1 MKLFGHPIHPLLIHF
16 PTALLPMDLVLST
29 LYYSTGNLSFYQASA
44 YCLWAGASLGLLA
57 MLAGLIDLLAIPR
70 SNKQAMALALYH
82 SFLNGLIILIF
93 AVIAYKSWQMFPST
107 TFDGVTG
114 LVVKGILVFALFIGN
129 YMGGRLIYTYY
140 IGINLN
146 KQANGNSTT

>member
-1 MKLFGHPIHPLLIHF
+1 MI
-16 PTALLPMDLVLST
+16 
-29 LYYSTGNLSFYQASA
+29 
-44 YCLWAGASLGLLA
+44 
-57 MLAGLIDLLAIPR
+57 AGLIDLLAIPR

-140 IGINLN
+140 IGINF
-146 KQANGNSTT
+146 KQTIKWKPYNIR